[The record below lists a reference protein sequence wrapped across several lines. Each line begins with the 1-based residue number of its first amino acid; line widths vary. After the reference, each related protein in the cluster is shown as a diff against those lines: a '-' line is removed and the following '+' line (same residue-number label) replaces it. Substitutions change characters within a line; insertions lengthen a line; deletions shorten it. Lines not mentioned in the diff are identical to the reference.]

1 MKKTA
6 VLALFLALALL
17 TACAGPAKI
26 PASGTQAPDAAA
38 PPVTGDFV
46 TGDTVSDFVPA
57 GDTAAESAA
66 PVPVP
71 EPSALFSDR
80 DLDPAYDESKCAF
93 IELKGTSA
101 ACTSNAV
108 KISGSTVTIVD
119 EGTYVISG
127 ILTDGM
133 IVVNAEKTDKTQLV
147 LKNASIT
154 SSTSAALYILQADKV
169 FLTLK
174 SGTENLLAN
183 GGTFTAIDENNIDG
197 AVFSRED
204 LTINGSGKLTV
215 TSPAGHG
222 IVSKD
227 ELTVTG
233 GIFDITCASHGLA
246 GKDSFAIREA
256 GFTIASGKDGIHAEN
271 NDDTTLGFGLIQSG
285 AFSISAEGDGIST
298 AAGLNIQ
305 GGTFSIVTGGGS
317 VNAQTQTSQFW
328 GSMGGRGGKGGMGG
342 MGGRPFGGGAVPEA
356 AEDSTSLK
364 GIKAGGDLTITGGA
378 FSMDTADDAVHSNA
392 NITVSGGTF
401 SIASGDDGFH
411 ADDTLTVNDGVIDI
425 SKSYEGLE
433 GLHVLVSGG
442 KVSLV
447 ASDDGINAAG
457 GMDSSG
463 TGGVRGGDRFGG
475 MGRPGGMMGGAS
487 NGSILISGGDLYVQA
502 SGDGIDANGTLEIT
516 GGHTIV
522 CGPTQGDTAT
532 LDYDVSGVISGGT
545 FIGTG
550 GSGMAQSFSKAEQGL
565 IAVRAGSIAAG
576 TAIVLTDSSGKV
588 LLSHSPALNYAV
600 VILSC
605 PEMVSGSDYTLTIGD
620 QSQTI
625 TAQ

>member
-1 MKKTA
+1 MGHIEYGSRR
-6 VLALFLALALL
+6 VRVDGHDALRRAHARRKLHR
-17 TACAGPAKI
+17 AGYAERQDEPRLDR
-26 PASGTQAPDAAA
+26 AP
-38 PPVTGDFV
+38 
-46 TGDTVSDFVPA
+46 
-57 GDTAAESAA
+57 
-66 PVPVP
+66 
-71 EPSALFSDR
+71 
-80 DLDPAYDESKCAF
+80 
-93 IELKGTSA
+93 
-101 ACTSNAV
+101 
-108 KISGSTVTIVD
+108 
-119 EGTYVISG
+119 
-127 ILTDGM
+127 
-133 IVVNAEKTDKTQLV
+133 
-147 LKNASIT
+147 
-154 SSTSAALYILQADKV
+154 
-169 FLTLK
+169 
-174 SGTENLLAN
+174 
-183 GGTFTAIDENNIDG
+183 
-197 AVFSRED
+197 
-204 LTINGSGKLTV
+204 
-215 TSPAGHG
+215 
-222 IVSKD
+222 
-227 ELTVTG
+227 
-233 GIFDITCASHGLA
+233 
-246 GKDSFAIREA
+246 REA
-256 GFTIASGKDGIHAEN
+256 DLPPRVHPARLDERARTGELRAEQRRK
-271 NDDTTLGFGLIQSG
+271 LLRHGQI
-285 AFSISAEGDGIST
+285 
-298 AAGLNIQ
+298 
-305 GGTFSIVTGGGS
+305 
-317 VNAQTQTSQFW
+317 
-328 GSMGGRGGKGGMGG
+328 
-342 MGGRPFGGGAVPEA
+342 GAVPEA